1 MAERKK
7 KESPADAGKVKSEQ
21 SKALKEKL
29 FAEYKNLWEVAS
41 PEDKDSAFA
50 FSEEYMRFLDIGK
63 TEREFVVA
71 AVESLEELGFTE
83 INTTD
88 HLVPGSKVYTS
99 IRGKGLMAAVV
110 GKKPVVE
117 GFNILGAHI
126 DSPRVDLKPC
136 PVYEDSDLVFFK
148 THYYGGIKKYQ
159 WTATPLSIHGVAFRE
174 DGTKVTICV
183 GEDPDDPVFTFSD
196 ILPHLGQ
203 EQMSRKPA
211 DIVKGEELNL
221 LVGSIP
227 YEDPDAPSRFK
238 LGFLNLLFE
247 QYGLKE
253 KDLVTAELQI
263 VPAFRSRDVG
273 FDRSCIGAYGHDDRV
288 CAFPALVA
296 VTDQEKPD
304 KTVVCMLS
312 DKEEIGSVGNTGA
325 HSRLYENFLAEIYAK
340 TNGAFD
346 ALGFAKSLE
355 NTKLLSADVCNG
367 YDPTFSSVSD
377 PRNNAYIGRGICLE
391 KYTGSRGKSGASDS
405 NAEFFAGVVRML
417 AEANIPWQTG
427 ELGKVDA
434 GGGGTIAYIMANK
447 GMEVLDCGVPVL
459 SMHAPFEVISKIDLY
474 YTYLVY
480 KCFVEKA

>member
-7 KESPADAGKVKSEQ
+7 KETADAVKEKSDK
-21 SKALKEKL
+21 SKELKDKL
-29 FAEYKNLWEVAS
+29 FAQYKNLWEVAGADDV
-41 PEDKDSAFA
+41 EHAFA
-50 FSEEYMRFLDIGK
+50 FSEEYMRMLDIGK

-71 AVESLEELGFTE
+71 AVESLEELGYVE
-83 INTTD
+83 IGSQEK
-88 HLVPGSKVYTS
+88 LAPGSKVYAS

-110 GKKPVVE
+110 GKKPLSE

-126 DSPRVDLKPC
+126 DSPRIDLKPC
-136 PVYEDSDLVFFK
+136 PVYEDGDMVFFK

-159 WTATPLSIHGVAFRE
+159 WTAIPLAIHGVAFRE
-174 DGTKVTICV
+174 DGSRVTLCI

-203 EQMSRKPA
+203 EQMARKSA

-221 LVGSIP
+221 MVGSIP
-227 YEDPDAPSRFK
+227 YEDPDAASRFK

-253 KDLVTAELQI
+253 KDLVTAEIQI
-263 VPAFRSRDVG
+263 VPAFRARDVG
-273 FDRSCIGAYGHDDRV
+273 LDRSCIGAYGHDDRV

-296 VTDQEKPD
+296 VTDQEKPQR
-304 KTVVCMLS
+304 TAVCMLS

-325 HSRLYENFLAEIYAK
+325 HSRLYENFLAEVYAK
-340 TNGAFD
+340 TEGGYD
-346 ALGFAKSLE
+346 ELGFAKALE
-355 NTKLLSADVCNG
+355 NTRLLSADVCNG

-405 NAEFFAGVVRML
+405 NAEFFSSVVRL
-417 AEANIPWQTG
+417 FAKGNIPWQTG

-447 GMEVLDCGVPVL
+447 GMEVLDCGVAVL

-474 YTYLVY
+474 YTYLAY
-480 KCFVEKA
+480 KCFVENA

>member
-1 MAERKK
+1 MAEKK
-7 KESPADAGKVKSEQ
+7 KQNFIPVPKEKNEQ
-21 SKALKEKL
+21 TQALKDQL

-41 PEDKDSAFA
+41 AEEKDNTFAFA
-50 FSEEYMRFLDIGK
+50 DEYKRFLDLAK
-63 TEREFVVA
+63 TEREFVLA
-71 AVESLEELGFTE
+71 AIESLEELGFVAIETKKR
-83 INTTD
+83 
-88 HLVPGSKVYTS
+88 LQPGDKVYAS
-99 IRGKGLMAAVV
+99 IRGKGLMAAVIGRQQV
-110 GKKPVVE
+110 AA
-117 GFNILGAHI
+117 GFNILGAHV

-159 WTATPLSIHGVAFRE
+159 WTAIPLAIHGVAFRE
-174 DGTKVTICV
+174 DGSKVSICV

-203 EQMSRKPA
+203 EQMSRKA
-211 DIVKGEELNL
+211 NEIVKGEELNL

-227 YEDPDAPSRFK
+227 YEDAEATSRFK
-238 LGFLNLLFE
+238 LGFLQLLFE

-263 VPAFRSRDVG
+263 VPAFRARDVG
-273 FDRSCIGAYGHDDRV
+273 FDRSCVGAYGHDDRV
-288 CAFPALVA
+288 CAYPALVA
-296 VTDQEKPD
+296 VADQEEPE
-304 KTVVCMLS
+304 KTVVCMLT

-325 HSRLYENFLAEIYAK
+325 HSRMYENFLIELYTKENGAYDELGYAK
-340 TNGAFD
+340 A
-346 ALGFAKSLE
+346 LE
-355 NTKLLSADVCNG
+355 NTRLLSADVCNG

-405 NAEFFAGVVRML
+405 NAEFFASVVRIL
-417 AEANIPWQTG
+417 RAGEIPWQTG

-474 YTYLVY
+474 YTYLAY
-480 KCFVEKA
+480 KCFIENA